1 MKKIVAVSKNLD
13 GYIKFILAATRDDIN
28 FEPDEDNLRIIFSA
42 FEAYRTGIPEIRK
55 LLKPRV
61 RFLRVFWPTYQLGYY
76 EGDLSTKQILK
87 NIDTGY
93 KYGCRIYG
101 CYSTG
106 DSSSGDFM
114 ITFTKDRVPMVTYKP
129 LYTPRF
135 HPVSVEVSKFLKDIP
150 QDFLSDRMKGYY
162 KVNEARLIQNILKDL
177 VKC

>member
-28 FEPDEDNLRIIFSA
+28 FELDEDNLRIIFSA

-61 RFLRVFWPTYQLGYY
+61 RFLRVFWHSYQSGNY

-93 KYGCRIYG
+93 KSGHRIYG
-101 CYSTG
+101 CYPNG
-106 DSSSGDFM
+106 DNSSGDFM

-135 HPVSVEVSKFLKDIP
+135 HPVSVEVSEFLKNIP
-150 QDFLSDRMKGYY
+150 QNFLLHGMRSYY
-162 KVNEARLIQNILKDL
+162 KGNEARSIQNILKDL